1 MRKLI
6 LVRHAKSSWQNL
18 EQSDFDRP
26 LNDRGKKNA
35 PVMAKRLHDREPDI
49 NAFVSSPAR
58 RAFSTAIYFADVYQI
73 KQAGIHQIP
82 ELYHASPSTF
92 SQVVAELNNDWKTV
106 ALFSHNPGITDFI
119 NSLTTVRID
128 NMPTCGVFA
137 ISAKIDSWQEFA
149 DAEKHFDFFDYPK
162 LDL

>member
-26 LNDRGKKNA
+26 LNDRGRKNA
-35 PVMAKRLHDREPDI
+35 PVMAQRLYNRMPEI

-58 RAFSTAIYFADVYQI
+58 RAFTTAAYFAKAYQV
-73 KQAGIHQIP
+73 KEEAIHQVSV
-82 ELYHASPSTF
+82 LYHASPAIF
-92 SQVVAELNNDWKTV
+92 AHVIGELENDWKTV
-106 ALFSHNPGITDFI
+106 VMFSHNPGITDFI
-119 NSLTTVRID
+119 NSLTSVRID

-137 ISAKIDSWQEFA
+137 VEADCASWAEWA
-149 DAEKHFDFFDYPK
+149 EAEKHFLFFDYPK
-162 LDL
+162 LEL